1 MCHCFNVSYFG
12 APQPAVGVLHPWH
25 PWLFLLMAPSVH
37 EETVEPSND
46 ILGILIVNQWES
58 PYIGLKNWMTRDH
71 LPVLIL
77 NIRKTI
83 INGNSRILKM
93 EVP

>member
-1 MCHCFNVSYFG
+1 
-12 APQPAVGVLHPWH
+12 
-25 PWLFLLMAPSVH
+25 MAPSVH

-83 INGNSRILKM
+83 INGNSRILKWRYLSTICLAIFWGYIPLHRL
-93 EVP
+93 EN